1 MGAAWHAVD
10 FREIAAFFRPI
21 ALLVRQT
28 PPTVRGVM
36 NMYQKGGIQLVT
48 AMDSYHPA
56 SGPAQHRTSIIREF
70 QSRPPAS
77 AKEAAARIEQWTG
90 IKRSPQ
96 RVRIFMRTIG
106 ITFRKTAVLPVKA
119 DLEKQEEFKKNIWS
133 LKSRGPKR
141 ASRCCCS
148 WTESILF
155 KQRFSGTY
163 GVSLES
169 SFAVLRDENVGMFRE
184 PATRSADN

>member
-1 MGAAWHAVD
+1 MRRFEILWLHACGK
-10 FREIAAFFRPI
+10 FAPEI

-56 SGPAQHRTSIIREF
+56 SDPAQHRTSIIREF

-77 AKEAAARIEQWTG
+77 AKEAAARIEHLTG
-90 IKRSPQ
+90 VKRSPQ

-106 ITFRKTAVLPVKA
+106 MTFRKTAVIPAKA
-119 DLEKQEEFKKNIWS
+119 DLEKQEEFKKHI
-133 LKSRGPKR
+133 R
-141 ASRCCCS
+141 A
-148 WTESILF
+148 
-155 KQRFSGTY
+155 
-163 GVSLES
+163 
-169 SFAVLRDENVGMFRE
+169 
-184 PATRSADN
+184 